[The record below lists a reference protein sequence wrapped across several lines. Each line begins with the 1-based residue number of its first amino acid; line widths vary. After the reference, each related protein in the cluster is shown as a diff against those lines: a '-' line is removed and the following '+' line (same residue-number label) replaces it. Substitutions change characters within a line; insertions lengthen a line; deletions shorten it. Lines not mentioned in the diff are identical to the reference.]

1 MRSINSTISSLLP
14 VVALLIV
21 GSFVMGAAALEE
33 FALALTVGIV
43 VGAFSSILI
52 ASPVVVWIKEREPR
66 YREIRAQIA
75 ERGGSVVSTPLPTQR
90 DEIGRA
96 HVRTPVTNA
105 HLVCRLLLEK
115 KKQNKTKNIHHEQ
128 QTQTST
134 TLESQ

>member
-75 ERGGSVVSTPLPTQR
+75 ERGGSVDRKST
-90 DEIGRA
+90 
-96 HVRTPVTNA
+96 
-105 HLVCRLLLEK
+105 RLNSSHYCAPRMPSSACKKK
-115 KKQNKTKNIHHEQ
+115 KKQKPNNNTKTNE
-128 QTQTST
+128 
-134 TLESQ
+134 LY